1 MVWDFGLWSQQPG
14 FVHSKGIWG
23 VLNVYRDKLLVL
35 RFRGLGVSWNHT
47 IVIGP
52 QFGMKP
58 EPLEALSRTMNT
70 GTSPYRRGGAPG
82 TRVQFLTKADYGIW
96 DVRSICGRPPC

>member
-23 VLNVYRDKLLVL
+23 VLNVDRDKLLVL

-47 IVIGP
+47 IPGKPVTHNYRQRSPNFLLLWVIV
-52 QFGMKP
+52 
-58 EPLEALSRTMNT
+58 AH
-70 GTSPYRRGGAPG
+70 Y
-82 TRVQFLTKADYGIW
+82 YG
-96 DVRSICGRPPC
+96 